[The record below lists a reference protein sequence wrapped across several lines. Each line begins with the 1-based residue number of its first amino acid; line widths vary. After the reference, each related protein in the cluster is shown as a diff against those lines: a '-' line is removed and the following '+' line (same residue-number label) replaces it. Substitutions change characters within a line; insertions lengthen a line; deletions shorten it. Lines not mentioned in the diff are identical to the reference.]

1 MYEERTYTTVKCE
14 QNTLREETLAR
25 SLHIIKE
32 TQYYTTLVYL

>member
-1 MYEERTYTTVKCE
+1 MENVPTTVKCE

-32 TQYYTTLVYL
+32 T